1 MNKHLP
7 SLLIALFFASG
18 FLQALSAET
27 NAVKVKAS
35 IDTVVVYS
43 GLAQVERK
51 ASVQL
56 KKGIQTLVFEHLPP
70 GLDPDNLNVRVSSG
84 RILDVRA
91 ERVYLLEA
99 RRQDVRELE
108 AELDRLLG
116 EDRSLE
122 DRQAVL
128 RSSLDLLGS
137 LDHLNA
143 EKVESDARF
152 AKVSV
157 EDWQKVVDYAEKARL
172 SKLSELRELS
182 VKRLELAER
191 ISVLRKKIDDLAGPE
206 YLQLRNAFVQG
217 VESRAKSQYGGQ
229 VPPAFRDAEAYFSQ
243 PRGPSEYRV
252 LCQVESAEDR
262 TCRVE
267 LVTTEPSVSWTPLYD
282 VRAFPAKEKV
292 EISYQAMVRQ
302 QTGADWEN
310 VNLVLSTARPTA
322 GMVPPAIGPWLLDVY
337 RPVTGTLKRKSMQPM
352 AAPSAMRAESVMESD
367 EESYVAAEEPPPPV
381 SERRSASVVF
391 PVRAKS
397 TVPSSIEG
405 QKVTIDSFSVASRA
419 LKFEHYAAPEA
430 GDKVFF
436 SVNLTNRQAYPW
448 LSGRANVFIDN
459 DLAGAFGLPDVRENA
474 EFRLF
479 LGRDE
484 SVTAKKELVK
494 KFTDTKGN
502 SVEVS
507 YFYRITLKNLKDRP
521 VTLVLKDTLPVSR
534 SDDVKVKIDSVEP
547 AAVDTADEQATTDWQ
562 NGIRRWTFDLAPGQE
577 RVVEEKYSVR
587 YSADKPAWPL
597 R

>member
-1 MNKHLP
+1 
-7 SLLIALFFASG
+7 
-18 FLQALSAET
+18 
-27 NAVKVKAS
+27 
-35 IDTVVVYS
+35 
-43 GLAQVERK
+43 
-51 ASVQL
+51 
-56 KKGIQTLVFEHLPP
+56 
-70 GLDPDNLNVRVSSG
+70 
-84 RILDVRA
+84 
-91 ERVYLLEA
+91 
-99 RRQDVRELE
+99 
-108 AELDRLLG
+108 
-116 EDRSLE
+116 
-122 DRQAVL
+122 
-128 RSSLDLLGS
+128 
-137 LDHLNA
+137 
-143 EKVESDARF
+143 
-152 AKVSV
+152 
-157 EDWQKVVDYAEKARL
+157 
-172 SKLSELRELS
+172 
-182 VKRLELAER
+182 
-191 ISVLRKKIDDLAGPE
+191 
-206 YLQLRNAFVQG
+206 
-217 VESRAKSQYGGQ
+217 
-229 VPPAFRDAEAYFSQ
+229 
-243 PRGPSEYRV
+243 
-252 LCQVESAEDR
+252 
-262 TCRVE
+262 VE